1 MAIAERAAVAALR
14 HRLHQRRAL
23 VQRIQRQAE
32 HDRALRPEDGEVPEL
47 GDPRRRRHCAQ
58 HERDARRQP
67 GDREQPGQSGRA
79 DRGEIEHSRAVR
91 SFPRK
96 RESRPLARIVSW
108 VPALAGTSGT
118 WFTARRT
125 GLTSRQMAKVCDC
138 FPALKEV
145 TDARE
150 RRYRAHPEKPAPE
163 GPQSFVEVKVTSI
176 GELNELVEC
185 KRSGFKFV
193 ISEPAHVGGQNCAPS
208 PLEFGC
214 YAAVFAFYAAKLG
227 IAYDGFEAVART
239 EFDARGHMMIAD
251 APTSA
256 FCKVTISLRVMS

>member
-1 MAIAERAAVAALR
+1 
-14 HRLHQRRAL
+14 
-23 VQRIQRQAE
+23 
-32 HDRALRPEDGEVPEL
+32 
-47 GDPRRRRHCAQ
+47 
-58 HERDARRQP
+58 
-67 GDREQPGQSGRA
+67 
-79 DRGEIEHSRAVR
+79 
-91 SFPRK
+91 
-96 RESRPLARIVSW
+96 
-108 VPALAGTSGT
+108 
-118 WFTARRT
+118 
-125 GLTSRQMAKVCDC
+125 MAKVCDC

-239 EFDARGHMMIAD
+239 EFDARGHMIAD

-256 FCKVTISLRVMS
+256 FCKVTISLRVMSDAGEDKLREVERLAFAGCPGINTLRAPVPVETRLEVTRSKAERAA